1 MHQSKGMS
9 VVGILEGKSA
19 LVTGGGGG
27 IGRAAALAFARE
39 GANVAVADLMA
50 EAAQE
55 TVGMVNRAGGQ
66 AMSLTGDLTNAG
78 LARSLVENVVAT
90 YGRLDCAFN
99 NAGIAPWQVE
109 AGGMKTAEWS
119 EESFDR
125 MIAVNLKSVWLCM
138 KYEIQQ
144 MQAQGGGAIV
154 NTSSILGLVGLPN
167 GTGYVAAKHGVI
179 GLTKTAALEYADD
192 RIRVNAVCP
201 GFIRTPMTAETQRE
215 RGDQI
220 TTRTPLGRFGEPDE
234 IAEMV
239 VWLCSDRASYVT
251 GAAYAVDGGWTA
263 I

>member
-1 MHQSKGMS
+1 MAGM
-9 VVGILEGKSA
+9 LEGKSA

-39 GANVAVADLMA
+39 GANVVVADLVS
-50 EAAQE
+50 EAAEE
-55 TVGMVNRAGGQ
+55 TVAIVNRAGGQ
-66 AMSLTGDLTNAG
+66 ATSLTGDITDDN
-78 LARSLVENVVAT
+78 LVQDMIRRVVTA

-119 EESFDR
+119 EAAFDR
-125 MIAVNLKSVWLCM
+125 MIAVNLKSIWLCM
-138 KYEIQQ
+138 KYEILE
-144 MQAQGGGAIV
+144 MQAQGGGGAIV
-154 NTSSILGLVGLPN
+154 NTSSILGLGGLVN

-179 GLTKTAALEYADD
+179 GLTKTAALEYADEA
-192 RIRVNAVCP
+192 IRVNAVCP
-201 GFIRTPMTAETQRE
+201 GFIRKAMTAETQRE
-215 RGDQI
+215 RAEHI
-220 TTRTPLGRFGEPDE
+220 TSRTPLGRFGEPEE